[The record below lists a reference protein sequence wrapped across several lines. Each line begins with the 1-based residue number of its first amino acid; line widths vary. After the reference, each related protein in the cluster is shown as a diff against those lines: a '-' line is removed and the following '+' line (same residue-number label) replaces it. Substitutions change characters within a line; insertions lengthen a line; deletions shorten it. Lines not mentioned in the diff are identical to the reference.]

1 MQTALIVFFI
11 AFVASRYILLN
22 ALKKLT
28 EEEKASLLSSKII
41 TQSQTR
47 LLIVFG
53 VLGIYYFAITTYPR
67 YAKQLLAGFFVL
79 IFTERIFTFI
89 STYNKLKKAALPAY
103 YIKAFITSSAIY
115 NVGIIVFF
123 FLLIKDYL

>member
-53 VLGIYYFAITTYPR
+53 VL
-67 YAKQLLAGFFVL
+67 
-79 IFTERIFTFI
+79 
-89 STYNKLKKAALPAY
+89 
-103 YIKAFITSSAIY
+103 AFIILPSLHIPDTQSNCWLA
-115 NVGIIVFF
+115 
-123 FLLIKDYL
+123 FLF